1 MIIKK
6 ISNRLAFFAAA
17 CVLLAATAFGQE
29 TAEKPLPNLALNR
42 IDGQK
47 WNLKDNRGSL
57 TLLNFWATWCA
68 PCRSEIPVLVRLS
81 DKYKV
86 AGLKVAGVS
95 VDSENV
101 SQINKFI
108 KDFKIDYSIVL
119 AVPGSILSQQKAI
132 PMSLLI
138 DEKGFLAKK
147 YVGAVE
153 EFVLEKDIKTLLN
166 KRITLHTQTPAGAKK
181 IVSNKAVEK
190 AGN

>member
-42 IDGQK
+42 IDGRK

-86 AGLKVAGVS
+86 AGLKVVGVS

-138 DEKGFLAKK
+138 DEKGFLVKK

-166 KRITLHTQTPAGAKK
+166 KRITLHTQMPAGAKK
-181 IVSNKAVEK
+181 IVSKRAVKK